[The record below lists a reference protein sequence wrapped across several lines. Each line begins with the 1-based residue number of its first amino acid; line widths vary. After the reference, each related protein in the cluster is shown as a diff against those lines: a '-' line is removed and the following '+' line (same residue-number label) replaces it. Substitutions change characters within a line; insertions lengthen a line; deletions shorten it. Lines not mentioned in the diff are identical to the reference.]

1 MMECVNRDREAL
13 GHEAKKETLK
23 AAYTLGRETL
33 KAAYIQGRERLRQA
47 GVPEADLDAWYL
59 LEYVTGI
66 SRASYLMEPDREMT
80 ERQSSRYEECI
91 SKREQRVPL
100 QHITGE
106 QEFMGLTF
114 RVDENVLI
122 PRQDTETLVEQA
134 LEILKKGQ
142 LPRSGG
148 KLHILDLCTGSGC
161 ILLSVLHYA
170 DKRDTGRY
178 DAGQCDPGMYD
189 SGKRDAGDP
198 AGVPEEIEGT
208 GADISEKALSIAGQ
222 NADALG
228 IRAEFIRGD
237 LFENIRGQYGMILS
251 NPPYIRS
258 AEIDALQ
265 EEVRLH
271 DPREALDGREDGLYF
286 YRRITDEAREHLLPG
301 GWLIFEIGYDQAEEV
316 SGLMRSA
323 GYTEVRVKKDLAGL
337 DRVVYGRYS

>member
-1 MMECVNRDREAL
+1 MMECGNRNRETL
-13 GHEAKKETLK
+13 RHEAKRETLK
-23 AAYTLGRETL
+23 AAYPLGRETL
-33 KAAYIQGRERLRQA
+33 KAAYTQGRGRLRQA
-47 GVPEADLDAWYL
+47 GVPEANLDAWYL

-80 ERQSSRYEECI
+80 EQQSLRYEECI

-170 DKRDTGRY
+170 DKCDTGSN
-178 DAGQCDPGMYD
+178 DAGQCDPGMHD
-189 SGKRDAGDP
+189 PGKHDAGDP
-198 AGVPEEIEGT
+198 AGMPGNIEGT

-228 IRAEFIRGD
+228 IRAEFILGD
-237 LFENIRGQYGMILS
+237 LFENIRGKYGMILS

-301 GWLIFEIGYDQAEEV
+301 GWLIFEIGYDQAEDV